1 MKAIAQD
8 RYGSTDVLAFQDIPV
23 PTPKDG
29 EVLLRVRAAGV
40 DPGVWHLMTGQPYLL
55 RLMGFGLRRPKV
67 AVRGRDVAGVVEAVG
82 PGVTGFQ
89 PGDAV
94 FGTAEGS
101 FAEYVCARADRLA
114 AKPANLTFEQAAA
127 MPISAGSALQGL
139 RDAGRIRAGQHVL
152 ITGAGGGVGSF
163 AVQLAKEFCAQVTA
177 VCGPERV
184 ELVRSLGADRVIDR
198 SRQDFVDGTRYDLIL
213 DNSGLCA
220 LAHLRRALTPT
231 GTLVI
236 VGGEGSGRWFGGID
250 RVLRAALW
258 SPLLKQNLRG
268 LFTTERAT
276 DFALLGELAEEG
288 KLTPALDRTFPLAE
302 TAAAI
307 RYLHEG
313 KARGKVVI
321 SV

>member
-8 RYGSTDVLAFQDIPV
+8 RYGSADVLAFQDIPV

-55 RLMGFGLRRPKV
+55 RLLGFGLRRPKV

-82 PGVTGFQ
+82 SGVTGFQ

-127 MPISAGSALQGL
+127 MPISAGTALQGL

-198 SRQDFVDGTRYDLIL
+198 SQQDFVDGTRYDLIL
-213 DNSGLCA
+213 DNSGLCS
-220 LAHLRRALTPT
+220 LAHLRRALTPA

-236 VGGEGSGRWFGGID
+236 VGGEGAGRWFGGTD
-250 RVLRAALW
+250 RVLRATLW
-258 SPLLKQNLRG
+258 SLLLKQNLRG
-268 LFTTERAT
+268 LFATERAA

-288 KLTPALDRTFPLAE
+288 KLTPALDRTFPLSE
-302 TAAAI
+302 TAVAI
-307 RYLHEG
+307 RHLHEG